1 MGVDILLGNLL
12 SLYLFSPS
20 KIALFPQFS
29 YKVLGV
35 LPRLVWSQRSCG
47 ASLLSQLWEDL
58 RSFRKWE
65 CISLRLSGSVGIQ
78 AHAVAE
84 APTGVARALLYVH
97 SQRLSLLPSLP
108 SSIKN
113 YTSHS
118 TIHTFHHDD
127 ALN

>member
-20 KIALFPQFS
+20 KIALFPHFS

-35 LPRLVWSQRSCG
+35 LPRLVWSQRSCR

-65 CISLRLSGSVGIQ
+65 SISLCLSGSVGIQ
-78 AHAVAE
+78 GHAVAE
-84 APTGVARALLYVH
+84 APTGVARALLYC
-97 SQRLSLLPSLP
+97 
-108 SSIKN
+108 
-113 YTSHS
+113 T
-118 TIHTFHHDD
+118 
-127 ALN
+127 